1 MSSWKTS
8 QWAEELRQL
17 WNEYDPIGVFPVDK
31 KIVEWPDDEYGS
43 YHGIII
49 KHLNKG
55 SGHEWIFKDVKHA
68 VTVNIGMTW
77 NSHLEK
83 STNEFV
89 SKVLTW
95 FETKQ
100 PELKK

>member
-1 MSSWKTS
+1 VSSWITS
-8 QWAEELRQL
+8 EWGQELRQL
-17 WNEYDPIGVFPVDK
+17 WNEYDPIGVYSFEDASD
-31 KIVEWPDDEYGS
+31 WPIDEYDS
-43 YHGIII
+43 YHGILV

-55 SGHEWIFKDVKHA
+55 STHEWIFKDIKHA

-83 STNEFV
+83 RTNRFV
-89 SKVLTW
+89 SNVLAW
-95 FETKQ
+95 FETKK

>member
-1 MSSWKTS
+1 MSSWNTS
-8 QWAEELRQL
+8 EWAKELRQL
-17 WNEYDPIGVFPVDK
+17 WNEYDPIGVYQGEA
-31 KIVEWPDDEYGS
+31 ISEWPDEYDS

-55 SGHEWIFKDVKHA
+55 SSHEWIFKGVKHA

-83 STNEFV
+83 NTNDFV
-89 SKVLTW
+89 SKVLAW
-95 FETKQ
+95 YETKK
-100 PELKK
+100 PELSK